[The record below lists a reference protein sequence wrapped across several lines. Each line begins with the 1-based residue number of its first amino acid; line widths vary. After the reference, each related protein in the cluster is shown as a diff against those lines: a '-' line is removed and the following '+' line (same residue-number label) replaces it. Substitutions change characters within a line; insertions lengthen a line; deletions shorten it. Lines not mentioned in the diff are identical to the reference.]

1 MPPEERRDVEAWA
14 AEQPDNPSLS
24 KAIRRL
30 VKLGLSTAAKRVKR
44 KEDLARESAP
54 LRHSRKR
61 KAD

>member
-1 MPPEERRDVEAWA
+1 MPFEERRDVETWA

-30 VKLGLSTAAKRVKR
+30 VKLGLATVAKRVKR
-44 KEDLARESAP
+44 KDDPARESAP
-54 LRHSRKR
+54 VQRKR